1 MRPERWRSETG
12 AVSSDKLSLI
22 QDDTKIRRRSFRR
35 QGEIF
40 FGLDLCEQ
48 RKSGENMKLN
58 GRVALVTGG
67 AGGIGGAVARSLA
80 NAGVGG
86 VAVNYRKSAKDAEN
100 LALEIAGRGVKAIA
114 IQADVQSDAQVR
126 AMVAKIGAEFGRL
139 DILVNNAGVTHWVK
153 VSDLEALTDAIWDE
167 ILDVNVKGAFRCARA
182 AAKLLQDHQG
192 MIVNVSSISGVLS
205 PSTMSSLAYGTAKAA
220 LIHLT
225 KGLAIALAPKVRV
238 NCVAPAFTDTPW
250 MSGHYGADYQQV
262 IAQASAGYPLQRIAT
277 PDEVAGAIL
286 GLIAGC
292 DFVTGQT
299 LIVDGGLS
307 LS

>member
-1 MRPERWRSETG
+1 ME
-12 AVSSDKLSLI
+12 L
-22 QDDTKIRRRSFRR
+22 Q
-35 QGEIF
+35 
-40 FGLDLCEQ
+40 
-48 RKSGENMKLN
+48 

-67 AGGIGGAVARSLA
+67 AGGIGGAVVRRLA
-80 NAGVGG
+80 QAGVSG
-86 VAVNYRKSAKDAEN
+86 VAINYRKSNK
-100 LALEIAGRGVKAIA
+100 
-114 IQADVQSDAQVR
+114 QADDLAGEIERTGVRALTVQANIQSDEQVR
-126 AMVAKIGAEFGRL
+126 AMIAKISDQFGRL

-153 VSDLEALTDAIWDE
+153 VSDLEALTDEIWDE

-182 AAKLLQDHQG
+182 AAKLLEAGQG
-192 MIVNVSSISGVLS
+192 MIVNISSISGVLS

-225 KGLAIALAPKVRV
+225 KGLAVALAPKVRV

-250 MSGHYGADYQQV
+250 MSEHYGANYQQV
-262 IAQASAGYPLQRIAT
+262 IAQASAGFPLQRIAT
-277 PDEVAGAIL
+277 PEEVAGAIL
-286 GLIAGC
+286 GLITGG

>member
-1 MRPERWRSETG
+1 MEL
-12 AVSSDKLSLI
+12 AV
-22 QDDTKIRRRSFRR
+22 
-35 QGEIF
+35 
-40 FGLDLCEQ
+40 
-48 RKSGENMKLN
+48 
-58 GRVALVTGG
+58 RVALITGG
-67 AGGIGGAVARSLA
+67 AGGIGGAVVRSLA
-80 NAGVGG
+80 KAGIGG
-86 VAVNYRKSAKDAEN
+86 VAINYRKSSKEAADLAAEIEH
-100 LALEIAGRGVKAIA
+100 AGVKALA
-114 IQADVQSDAQVR
+114 VQADVQNDAQVR
-126 AMVAKIGAEFGRL
+126 AMVAKVGAELGRL
-139 DILVNNAGVTHWVK
+139 DILINNAGVTHWVK

-182 AAKLLQDHQG
+182 AAKLLQANQG

-205 PSTMSSLAYGTAKAA
+205 PPTMSSLAYGTAKAA

-225 KGLAIALAPKVRV
+225 KGLAVALAPQVRV

-250 MSGHYGADYQQV
+250 MSGHYGENYQQV
-262 IAQASAGYPLQRIAT
+262 ITQASAGYPLQRIAT

-286 GLIAGC
+286 GLITGG

>member
-1 MRPERWRSETG
+1 ME
-12 AVSSDKLSLI
+12 L
-22 QDDTKIRRRSFRR
+22 Q
-35 QGEIF
+35 
-40 FGLDLCEQ
+40 
-48 RKSGENMKLN
+48 

-67 AGGIGGAVARSLA
+67 AGGIGGAVVRSLVR
-80 NAGVGG
+80 AGTRG
-86 VAVNYRKSAKDAEN
+86 VVIHYRKSKKEAED
-100 LALEIAGRGVKAIA
+100 LAGEVGRNGVRALA
-114 IQADVQSDAQVR
+114 VQANIQNDKQVR
-126 AMVAKIGAEFGRL
+126 GMISKINEQFGRL
-139 DILVNNAGVTHWVK
+139 DILINNAGITHWVK
-153 VSDLEALTDAIWDE
+153 ISDLEGLTDEIWDE

-182 AAKLLQDHQG
+182 AAKLLEVNGG

-225 KGLAIALAPKVRV
+225 RGLAVAMAPKVRV

-250 MSGHYGADYQQV
+250 MSGHYGANYRQV
-262 IAQASAGYPLQRIAT
+262 IAEASAGYPLQRIAT
-277 PDEVAGAIL
+277 PEEVAGAIL
-286 GLIAGC
+286 GLITGG